1 MAAAI
6 LDAAA
11 RGDIESTQTT
21 EVSGIEL
28 PTNARVLVTHTS
40 ANRDERCPDV
50 MCGSYQHSAADMRSI
65 ETVY

>member
-6 LDAAA
+6 LDAGA

-21 EVSGIEL
+21 EVSGIKL
-28 PTNARVLVTHTS
+28 PTNARVLVTYTS
-40 ANRDERCPDV
+40 ANRDKRCPDV

-65 ETVY
+65 ETV

>member
-1 MAAAI
+1 MPRR
-6 LDAAA
+6 

-21 EVSGIEL
+21 EVSGSEL

-40 ANRDERCPDV
+40 ANRDERCPEV

-65 ETVY
+65 ETV